1 MVEAYIEVI
10 SSRDSEKVIEGML
23 RNKKSFKWKHTV
35 LLNFFHNLPV
45 TYKEMIKKYLK
56 KKKKKIKTD
65 VPCSYTCIIFIHIGF
80 I

>member
-56 KKKKKIKTD
+56 KKKKN
-65 VPCSYTCIIFIHIGF
+65 
-80 I
+80 